1 MPIHDWS
8 RPGEWLFRDFRAMW
22 YCGLR
27 DVLNIEVL
35 PPSHYSLIEPNT
47 VDIVTR
53 DFKQHCPL
61 PDGYPGLDAPPGSPV
76 ALATMP
82 PKVRTVAD
90 LPRDYNVPADKQLA
104 IRHVTGDRIVAII
117 EIVSRGN
124 KASADEFERFVVKAA
139 EAIRIGIH
147 LLLID
152 LHPPTSRDPQGIHGA
167 IAGQMGDRSYQRPL
181 DKPLTLASYAAMPVG
196 RAYVEPVAVG
206 DALPPMPLFLDEGH
220 YVNVPLEETYAAAYR
235 GVPRRWKAEL
245 EGSNGVA
252 GGNAP
257 AP

>member
-1 MPIHDWS
+1 MPIHDWT
-8 RPGEWLFRDFRAMW
+8 RLDAGLFRDFHNSWYVEIRNAMNG
-22 YCGLR
+22 GL
-27 DVLNIEVL
+27 L
-35 PPSHYSLIEPNT
+35 PPDYYSLIEQNAG
-47 VDIVTR
+47 DILTDVLTL
-53 DFKQHCPL
+53 HSPL
-61 PDGYPGLDAPPGSPV
+61 PNGFPGPDAPPGSPV

-147 LLLID
+147 LLVID

-167 IAGQMGDRSYQRPL
+167 IAGQMGDRTYHRPL

-245 EGSNGVA
+245 EGRIGTA
-252 GGNAP
+252 
-257 AP
+257 